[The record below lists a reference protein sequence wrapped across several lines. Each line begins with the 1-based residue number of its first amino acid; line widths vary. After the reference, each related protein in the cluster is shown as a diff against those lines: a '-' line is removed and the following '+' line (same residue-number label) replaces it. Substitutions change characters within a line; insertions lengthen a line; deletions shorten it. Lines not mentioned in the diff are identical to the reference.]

1 MRRDNKPYT
10 IRLLIN
16 WARRVYTQWRL
27 VPQFDSVGTGL
38 EIIGPRGLEIY
49 GPDIHLGDNVHMK
62 TAKGQMSRLCTWP
75 DGQGGNGRI
84 DIGNHCLLTPGLQ
97 IVSANHVTLGN
108 NVMIA
113 SRVYISDADW
123 HDVYDRLASPGPTAP
138 VHLGDNVWLGEGTKV
153 CKGVSIGENTVV
165 GAGSVV
171 ASSLPANIIA
181 AGNPAREIKKL
192 DEATPLNKREAM
204 FADRETYD
212 KTMRYLHYLN
222 HKENSYIGWLRELIW
237 PSRQG

>member
-1 MRRDNKPYT
+1 M
-10 IRLLIN
+10 
-16 WARRVYTQWRL
+16 
-27 VPQFDSVGTGL
+27 
-38 EIIGPRGLEIY
+38 
-49 GPDIHLGDNVHMK
+49 
-62 TAKGQMSRLCTWP
+62 
-75 DGQGGNGRI
+75 
-84 DIGNHCLLTPGLQ
+84 
-97 IVSANHVTLGN
+97 
-108 NVMIA
+108 
-113 SRVYISDADW
+113 
-123 HDVYDRLASPGPTAP
+123 
-138 VHLGDNVWLGEGTKV
+138 